1 MSEATPN
8 RLVNRLI
15 EALPDK
21 ERDRL
26 LERCE
31 SVELRFGTIL
41 CEPDAPYESVYFP
54 VAGFVSLMMR
64 MGSHRPLE
72 MALIGNEGM
81 LGVTLALGVDLVPMR
96 AVVQGTGTA
105 LRMSAEQFQQQ
116 LHNTPCLLR
125 TLHRYLYVLMAQ
137 FSRTAACTHFHEI
150 EPRLARLLLTTHDRA
165 HADHFYLTHEYLA
178 AMLGVRRSGVTIAAG
193 TLQQRGLIHY
203 IRGEI
208 SVLNRRGL
216 EAASCECYD
225 ALIADYAQMFA

>member
-1 MSEATPN
+1 VSEATPN